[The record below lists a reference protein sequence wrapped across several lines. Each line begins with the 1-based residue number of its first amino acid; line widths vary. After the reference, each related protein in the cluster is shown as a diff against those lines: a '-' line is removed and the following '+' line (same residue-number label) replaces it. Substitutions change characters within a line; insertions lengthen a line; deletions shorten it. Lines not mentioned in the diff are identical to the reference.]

1 LRELLNKKFKKEYN
15 ETTKVKKELIFKVDL
30 DFSNILT
37 NQIDKSAKKL
47 EKFTDCKVMTNDEEE
62 YDLHLFILL
71 SRWKDHFKQLFESKE
86 YEKTIK
92 DLKTS
97 TIKVNIPSKEFCHVI
112 KYLYSYDITS
122 FDGLFGKFVDKKN
135 EEMTNLY
142 TFLVNNDFIEES
154 EFIKEQF
161 GLKVKKSVSS
171 LKTETKSNTMD
182 MFSEENLNE
191 DIKVLDKEEK
201 SDNEEDSFMNSFFNE
216 NFSKIKKPK
225 KDGKKK
231 KKKVL
236 KLSPLESLLAQD
248 NKTILKA
255 LKKDHLNSN
264 VLNRTLSTYIFKNK

>member
-171 LKTETKSNTMD
+171 FKTEIESNTMD

-264 VLNRTLSTYIFKNK
+264 VLNRTLSTYIF